1 MCREKCETLGGHR
14 VHILEWVLPCVKIIA
29 CVTSD
34 TRPRFRCYLFEH
46 HQKVQALVLKSAL
59 CFNFSVGHRIGVKF
73 FIFYFYYATPLLEK
87 DTMSGSFCNL
97 DICPIVQLSNCP
109 FVRIC
114 IYSDFRRAA
123 LRITD
128 IYVQLGHLCGKRGY
142 VSLSICVLWLL
153 GVKKDSKAQFIY

>member
-1 MCREKCETLGGHR
+1 M
-14 VHILEWVLPCVKIIA
+14 
-29 CVTSD
+29 
-34 TRPRFRCYLFEH
+34 FLFE
-46 HQKVQALVLKSAL
+46 KNASTEFRIVNVKRINLIYRYRIASPSL
-59 CFNFSVGHRIGVKF
+59 CNST
-73 FIFYFYYATPLLEK
+73 FYDLFVP
-87 DTMSGSFCNL
+87 MSGSFCNL

-153 GVKKDSKAQFIY
+153 GVKKDSKRQLLSPPP